1 MHVEFPST
9 SWIQILPCETI
20 DFCIEPPK
28 TLGNTFP
35 LDGCTHWVEFT
46 PAERSLNFQNY
57 IMFKEGLYPGGM
69 EVLRCYV
76 GRFITRIWKYHAFNL
91 FSNTIWFCGGKQMK
105 WWNSS
110 YKSSNVRFWRALG
123 TSFGGSEKMM
133 ENLKNI
139 GEILPGA
146 STKFLPPPPEGDQRA
161 PQNRHFLKKVPS
173 KNLART

>member
-1 MHVEFPST
+1 MHVDLPSME
-9 SWIQILPCETI
+9 WIQILPCENI
-20 DFCIEPPK
+20 DFCID
-28 TLGNTFP
+28 LQNHLVNTFP
-35 LDGCTHWVEFT
+35 LDGYTNWVEFT
-46 PAERSLNFQNY
+46 PTGGVQ
-57 IMFKEGLYPGGM
+57 IFKIISCLKRGCIQGGM
-69 EVLRCYV
+69 RVLRCYV
-76 GRFITRIWKYHAFNL
+76 ARFITRIWKCHAFNL

-110 YKSSNVRFWRALG
+110 YKSSNVRFWRGLG
-123 TSFGGSEKMM
+123 TSFGGIEKMM

-161 PQNRHFLKKVPS
+161 PQNRHFFKKVPS